1 MCYWT
6 ALGYRVLGLIAGRVL
21 AESKQ
26 DLTKIT
32 LQNIKEHT
40 YGMRMLGFAVI
51 SNPLRNDS
59 TAAVTELQDRYFPQL
74 PVKNSKSGLT
84 HV

>member
-1 MCYWT
+1 
-6 ALGYRVLGLIAGRVL
+6 
-21 AESKQ
+21 
-26 DLTKIT
+26 
-32 LQNIKEHT
+32 
-40 YGMRMLGFAVI
+40 MRMLGFAVI

-59 TAAVTELQDRYFPQL
+59 TAAVTELQDRYSPQL